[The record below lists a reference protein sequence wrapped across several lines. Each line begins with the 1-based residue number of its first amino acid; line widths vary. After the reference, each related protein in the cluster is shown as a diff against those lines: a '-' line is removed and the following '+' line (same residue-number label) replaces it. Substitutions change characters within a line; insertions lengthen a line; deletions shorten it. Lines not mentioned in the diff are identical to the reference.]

1 MISQDPEISIVLK
14 VLELSD
20 QGMISQSDVKEAI
33 KSVVKAA
40 GNSIN

>member
-1 MISQDPEISIVLK
+1 MISQDPEISKVLK

-33 KSVVKAA
+33 NSVVKAA